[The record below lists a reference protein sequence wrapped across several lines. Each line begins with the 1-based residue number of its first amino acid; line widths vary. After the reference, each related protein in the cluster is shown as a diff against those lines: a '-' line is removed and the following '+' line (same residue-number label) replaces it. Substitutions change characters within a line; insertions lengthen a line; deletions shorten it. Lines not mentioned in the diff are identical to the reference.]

1 MKVKFYVTLRDLTGK
16 KEIEI
21 SGVRTVRELLERLDE
36 MFPGIKKEL
45 IDEDGDVNGMILV
58 NGHNIVH
65 LKLWDTALKEDDII
79 HIFPPAGGG

>member
-1 MKVKFYVTLRDLTGK
+1 MKFYATLRDLTGK

-21 SGVRTVRELLERLDE
+21 SGVRTVGELLDKLDK

-65 LKLWDTALKEDDII
+65 LKLWDTELKEEDVI
-79 HIFPPAGGG
+79 HVFPPAGGG

>member
-1 MKVKFYVTLRDLTGK
+1 MKVKFYATLRDLTGK

-21 SGVRTVRELLERLDE
+21 KGVKTVKELLDTLDK

-65 LKLWDTALKEDDII
+65 LKLWDTELKEEDVV

>member
-1 MKVKFYVTLRDLTGK
+1 MKVRFYATLRDLTGK
-16 KEIEI
+16 KEVEI
-21 SGVRTVRELLERLDE
+21 SVARTVRELLEKLDE
-36 MFPGIKKEL
+36 MFSGIKKEL

-65 LKLWDTALKEDDII
+65 LKLWDTELKEDDTI

>member
-1 MKVKFYVTLRDLTGK
+1 MKVKFYATLRDLTGK

-21 SGVRTVRELLERLDE
+21 SGVRTVGELLDKLDE